1 MRLKTKERGK
11 NMKEI
16 KKTVSR
22 LVMLLISVLCL
33 LAVSVSAEDYSDDSS
48 SGDNSLYS
56 LGLENAVSC
65 EPEFYYATLEYNVT
79 VSADTKEL
87 QLDPVKSADSAEIT
101 DISGT
106 QLADDGTGTV
116 SISVQAANGA
126 VATYVLHVTS
136 EAGAGDTKETETE
149 DAAAKAEAE
158 AKAESEKLA
167 AESEAVAQ
175 SEQAAQLEQKTQQVT
190 ALQKENDDF
199 ANRLDKLMKILYGL
213 IAFAVILLFVI
224 INQTLRN
231 KDMKDEVKTL
241 KGQVTE
247 SYEYARKEQNMRS
260 DYYYAPVQNTPQQ
273 PVNNNMQ
280 MNEMSGNVH
289 AAFGNAPQKLQA
301 QPMNTTAAASEAA
314 PALSKKELKRQE
326 REAKKAAKREKN
338 KASVQQEEMPQQMP
352 TMQPVQQQPMQ
363 SQPVQQ
369 PMQAQPQQQSMQ
381 TQPQQPVQPTMV
393 QSSIEEPDV
402 NVDMIDL

>member
-1 MRLKTKERGK
+1 
-11 NMKEI
+11 MKEI
-16 KKTVSR
+16 TKTISR
-22 LVMLLISVLCL
+22 LVLMVLSVVCMLM
-33 LAVSVSAEDYSDDSS
+33 VSVSAEEYSDDSS

-87 QLDPVKSADSAEIT
+87 ELNPVKSADSAEIT

-106 QLADDGTGTV
+106 QLSDDGTGTV

-126 VATYVLHVTS
+126 VATYILHVTS
-136 EAGAGDTKETETE
+136 DGTKETEAETQAN
-149 DAAAKAEAE
+149 DAEAK

-167 AESEAVAQ
+167 AESEAAAQ
-175 SEQAAQLEQKTQQVT
+175 SEQAAQLEQKAQQVT

-199 ANRLDKLMKILYGL
+199 ASRLDTLMKVLYGL

-224 INQTLRN
+224 INQSLRN
-231 KDMKDEVKTL
+231 KDMKDEIKTL

-260 DYYYAPVQNTPQQ
+260 DYYYAPVQNTPQPMQ
-273 PVNNNMQ
+273 GQNPQ
-280 MNEMSGNVH
+280 MNDMSGTVH
-289 AAFGNAPQKLQA
+289 AAFGNASQKLQA
-301 QPMNTTAAASEAA
+301 QPMNMAAATQEAA
-314 PALSKKELKRQE
+314 PAPSKKELKRQE
-326 REAKKAAKREKN
+326 KEARKAAKKAKGRDARQMQPEPMMQQDPMMAPQQN
-338 KASVQQEEMPQQMP
+338 VQPQMSPQQQVPQQM
-352 TMQPVQQQPMQ
+352 QQVP
-363 SQPVQQ
+363 
-369 PMQAQPQQQSMQ
+369 PQ
-381 TQPQQPVQPTMV
+381 QPTMV

>member
-22 LVMLLISVLCL
+22 LVMLLVSVLCL
-33 LAVSVSAEDYSDDSS
+33 LAVGVSAEDYSDDSS

-87 QLDPVKSADSAEIT
+87 LLDPVKSADSAEII

-106 QLADDGTGTV
+106 QLSDDGTGTV
-116 SISVQAANGA
+116 SITVQAANGA
-126 VATYVLHVTS
+126 AATYVLHVTS
-136 EAGAGDTKETETE
+136 EAGAISEKETETE

-175 SEQAAQLEQKTQQVT
+175 SEAAAQLEQKTQQVT

-231 KDMKDEVKTL
+231 KDMKDEIKTL

-289 AAFGNAPQKLQA
+289 AAFGNASQKLQA
-301 QPMNTTAAASEAA
+301 QPMNITAAASEAA

-326 REAKKAAKREKN
+326 KEAKRAAKREKN
-338 KASVQQEEMPQQMP
+338 KASMQQEEIAQQTPPMQQP
-352 TMQPVQQQPMQ
+352 VSSQPVQP
-363 SQPVQQ
+363 QQ
-369 PMQAQPQQQSMQ
+369 PMQAQQQPMQ
-381 TQPQQPVQPTMV
+381 AQPQQPVQPTMV

>member
-1 MRLKTKERGK
+1 
-11 NMKEI
+11 MKEI
-16 KKTVSR
+16 TKTISR
-22 LVMLLISVLCL
+22 LVLMVLSAVCMLM
-33 LAVSVSAEDYSDDSS
+33 VSVSAEEYSDDSS

-79 VSADTKEL
+79 VSADTREL
-87 QLDPVKSADSAEIT
+87 ELNPVKSADSAEIT

-106 QLADDGTGTV
+106 QLSDDGTGTV

-126 VATYVLHVTS
+126 VATYILHVTS
-136 EAGAGDTKETETE
+136 DGTKETEAETQAN
-149 DAAAKAEAE
+149 DAEAK

-167 AESEAVAQ
+167 AESEAAAQ
-175 SEQAAQLEQKTQQVT
+175 SEQAAQLEQKAQQVT

-199 ANRLDKLMKILYGL
+199 ASRLDTLMKVLYGL

-224 INQTLRN
+224 INQSLRN
-231 KDMKDEVKTL
+231 KDMKDEIKTL

-273 PVNNNMQ
+273 PMQNQQ
-280 MNEMSGNVH
+280 MNDMSGTVH

-301 QPMNTTAAASEAA
+301 QPMNTAAVTREEA
-314 PALSKKELKRQE
+314 PVLSKKELKKQE
-326 REAKKAAKREKN
+326 KEAKKAAK
-338 KASVQQEEMPQQMP
+338 KAKGKDVVPQMETAAPLQQPIYTQP
-352 TMQPVQQQPMQ
+352 PVQPQPMQ
-363 SQPVQQ
+363 SQPPV
-369 PMQAQPQQQSMQ
+369 QPQPSV
-381 TQPQQPVQPTMV
+381 QPQQPAQPTMV

>member
-11 NMKEI
+11 KMKEI

-136 EAGAGDTKETETE
+136 EAGAGDKKETETE

-199 ANRLDKLMKILYGL
+199 ASRLDKLMKILYGL

-301 QPMNTTAAASEAA
+301 QPMNTAVASEAA

-326 REAKKAAKREKN
+326 KEAKRAAKREKN
-338 KASVQQEEMPQQMP
+338 KAATQQEEVPQQMP
-352 TMQPVQQQPMQ
+352 NMQQVPPMQQPVQ
-363 SQPVQQ
+363 SQPVQPQQ
-369 PMQAQPQQQSMQ
+369 PMQA
-381 TQPQQPVQPTMV
+381 QPQQPVQPTMV

>member
-1 MRLKTKERGK
+1 
-11 NMKEI
+11 MKEI
-16 KKTVSR
+16 TKTISR
-22 LVMLLISVLCL
+22 LVLMVLSVVCMLM
-33 LAVSVSAEDYSDDSS
+33 VSVSAEEYSDDSS

-87 QLDPVKSADSAEIT
+87 ELNPVKSADSAEIT

-106 QLADDGTGTV
+106 QLSDDGTGTV

-126 VATYVLHVTS
+126 VATYILHVTS
-136 EAGAGDTKETETE
+136 DGTKETEAETQAN
-149 DAAAKAEAE
+149 DAEAK

-167 AESEAVAQ
+167 AESEAAAQ
-175 SEQAAQLEQKTQQVT
+175 SEQAAQLEQKAQQVT

-199 ANRLDKLMKILYGL
+199 ASRLDTLMKVLYGL

-224 INQTLRN
+224 INQSLRN
-231 KDMKDEVKTL
+231 KDMKDEIKTL

-273 PVNNNMQ
+273 PMQNQQ
-280 MNEMSGNVH
+280 MNDMSGTVH

-301 QPMNTTAAASEAA
+301 QPMNTAAATREEA
-314 PALSKKELKRQE
+314 PVLSKKELKKQE
-326 REAKKAAKREKN
+326 KEAKKAAKKTKGKDVAPQMET
-338 KASVQQEEMPQQMP
+338 AAPLQQPIYTQP
-352 TMQPVQQQPMQ
+352 PVQPQPMQ
-363 SQPVQQ
+363 SQPPV
-369 PMQAQPQQQSMQ
+369 QPQPSV
-381 TQPQQPVQPTMV
+381 QPQQPAQPTMV

>member
-1 MRLKTKERGK
+1 
-11 NMKEI
+11 MKEI
-16 KKTVSR
+16 TKTISR
-22 LVMLLISVLCL
+22 LVLMVLSVVCMLM
-33 LAVSVSAEDYSDDSS
+33 VSVSAEEYSDDSS

-87 QLDPVKSADSAEIT
+87 ELNPVKSADSAEIT

-106 QLADDGTGTV
+106 QLSDDGTGTV

-126 VATYVLHVTS
+126 VATYILHVTS
-136 EAGAGDTKETETE
+136 DGTKETEAETQAN
-149 DAAAKAEAE
+149 DAEAK

-167 AESEAVAQ
+167 AESEAAAQ
-175 SEQAAQLEQKTQQVT
+175 SEQAAQLEQKAQQVT

-199 ANRLDKLMKILYGL
+199 ASRLDTLMKVLYGL

-224 INQTLRN
+224 INQSLRN
-231 KDMKDEVKTL
+231 KDMKDEIKTL

-260 DYYYAPVQNTPQQ
+260 DYYYAPVQNAPQQ
-273 PVNNNMQ
+273 PMQNQQ
-280 MNEMSGNVH
+280 MNDMSGTVH

-301 QPMNTTAAASEAA
+301 QPMNTAAATREEA
-314 PALSKKELKRQE
+314 PVLSKKELKKQE
-326 REAKKAAKREKN
+326 KEAKKAAK
-338 KASVQQEEMPQQMP
+338 KAKGKDVVPQMETAAPLQQPIYTQP
-352 TMQPVQQQPMQ
+352 PVQPQPMQ
-363 SQPVQQ
+363 SQPPV
-369 PMQAQPQQQSMQ
+369 QPQPSV
-381 TQPQQPVQPTMV
+381 QPQQPAQPTMV

>member
-1 MRLKTKERGK
+1 MRLRVKERGK

-16 KKTVSR
+16 RKTIGR
-22 LVMLLISVLCL
+22 LLMLMCSVVCL
-33 LAVSVSAEDYSDDSS
+33 LMTGVSAEEYDST

-56 LGLENAVSC
+56 LGLENAESC

-79 VSADTKEL
+79 VAGGTKEL

-106 QLADDGTGTV
+106 ELSEDGTGTV

-136 EAGAGDTKETETE
+136 DGSKSETETE
-149 DAAAKAEAE
+149 DAAAAAESE

-167 AESEAVAQ
+167 AESEKVAQ
-175 SEQAAQLEQKTQQVT
+175 SEAAAKLEQKTQQLT
-190 ALQKENDDF
+190 SLQKENDDF
-199 ANRLDKLMKILYGL
+199 ADRLDKLMKILYGL

-224 INQTLRN
+224 INQSLRN
-231 KDMKDEVKTL
+231 KDMKDEIKSL

-260 DYYYAPVQNTPQQ
+260 DYYYAPVQNTPQPTAGQ
-273 PVNNNMQ
+273 NQQ
-280 MNEMSGNVH
+280 MNDMSGTVH
-289 AAFGNAPQKLQA
+289 AAFGNASQKLQA
-301 QPMNTTAAASEAA
+301 QPIHMTAATQEELHV
-314 PALSKKELKRQE
+314 PSKKELKKQE
-326 REAKKAAKREKN
+326 KEAKKAAKREKGRD
-338 KASVQQEEMPQQMP
+338 ARPVQPEPMMAQPMQQPQQIPPQQM
-352 TMQPVQQQPMQ
+352 QQPMQ
-363 SQPVQQ
+363 P
-369 PMQAQPQQQSMQ
+369 QAPQQM
-381 TQPQQPVQPTMV
+381 TQQVPPQQPTMV
-393 QSSIEEPDV
+393 QSTIEEPDV

>member
-1 MRLKTKERGK
+1 
-11 NMKEI
+11 MKEI
-16 KKTVSR
+16 TKTISR
-22 LVMLLISVLCL
+22 LVLMVLSVVCMLM
-33 LAVSVSAEDYSDDSS
+33 VSVSAEEYSDDSS

-87 QLDPVKSADSAEIT
+87 ELNPVKSADSAEIT

-106 QLADDGTGTV
+106 QLSDDGTGTV

-126 VATYVLHVTS
+126 VATYILHVTS
-136 EAGAGDTKETETE
+136 DGTKETEAETQAN
-149 DAAAKAEAE
+149 DAEAK

-167 AESEAVAQ
+167 AESEAAAQ
-175 SEQAAQLEQKTQQVT
+175 SEQAAQLEQKAQQVT

-199 ANRLDKLMKILYGL
+199 ASRLDTLMKVLYGL

-224 INQTLRN
+224 INQSLRN
-231 KDMKDEVKTL
+231 KDMKDEIKTL

-273 PVNNNMQ
+273 PMQNQQ
-280 MNEMSGNVH
+280 MNDMSGTVH

-301 QPMNTTAAASEAA
+301 QPMNTAAATREEA
-314 PALSKKELKRQE
+314 PVLSKKELKKQE
-326 REAKKAAKREKN
+326 KEAKKAAK
-338 KASVQQEEMPQQMP
+338 KAKGKDVVPQMETAAPLQQPIYTQP
-352 TMQPVQQQPMQ
+352 PVQPQPMQ
-363 SQPVQQ
+363 SQPPV
-369 PMQAQPQQQSMQ
+369 
-381 TQPQQPVQPTMV
+381 QPQQPAQPTMV

>member
-136 EAGAGDTKETETE
+136 EAGTGDTKETETE
-149 DAAAKAEAE
+149 DAAAK
-158 AKAESEKLA
+158 

-301 QPMNTTAAASEAA
+301 QPVNTMAAASEAA

-326 REAKKAAKREKN
+326 KEAKKAAKREKSR
-338 KASVQQEEMPQQMP
+338 ASVQQEEVPQQMA
-352 TMQPVQQQPMQ
+352 MMQQPVQSQQVPPQQPMQ
-363 SQPVQQ
+363 SQQVPPQQ
-369 PMQAQPQQQSMQ
+369 PMQA
-381 TQPQQPVQPTMV
+381 QPQQPVQPTMV

>member
-1 MRLKTKERGK
+1 
-11 NMKEI
+11 
-16 KKTVSR
+16 
-22 LVMLLISVLCL
+22 
-33 LAVSVSAEDYSDDSS
+33 
-48 SGDNSLYS
+48 
-56 LGLENAVSC
+56 
-65 EPEFYYATLEYNVT
+65 
-79 VSADTKEL
+79 
-87 QLDPVKSADSAEIT
+87 
-101 DISGT
+101 
-106 QLADDGTGTV
+106 
-116 SISVQAANGA
+116 
-126 VATYVLHVTS
+126 
-136 EAGAGDTKETETE
+136 
-149 DAAAKAEAE
+149 
-158 AKAESEKLA
+158 
-167 AESEAVAQ
+167 
-175 SEQAAQLEQKTQQVT
+175 
-190 ALQKENDDF
+190 
-199 ANRLDKLMKILYGL
+199 MKILYGL

-301 QPMNTTAAASEAA
+301 QPVNTMAAASEAA

-326 REAKKAAKREKN
+326 KEAKKAAKREKSR
-338 KASVQQEEMPQQMP
+338 ASVQQEEVPQQMA
-352 TMQPVQQQPMQ
+352 MMQQPVQSQQVP
-363 SQPVQQ
+363 PQQ
-369 PMQAQPQQQSMQ
+369 PMQA
-381 TQPQQPVQPTMV
+381 QPQQPVQPTMV

>member
-1 MRLKTKERGK
+1 
-11 NMKEI
+11 MKEI
-16 KKTVSR
+16 TKTISR
-22 LVMLLISVLCL
+22 LVLMVLSVVCMLM
-33 LAVSVSAEDYSDDSS
+33 VSVSAEEYSDDSS

-87 QLDPVKSADSAEIT
+87 ELNPVKSADSAEIT

-106 QLADDGTGTV
+106 QLSDDGTGTV

-126 VATYVLHVTS
+126 VATYILHVTS
-136 EAGAGDTKETETE
+136 DGTKETEAETQAN
-149 DAAAKAEAE
+149 DAEAK

-167 AESEAVAQ
+167 AESEAAAQ
-175 SEQAAQLEQKTQQVT
+175 SEQAAQLEQKAQQVT

-199 ANRLDKLMKILYGL
+199 ASRLDTLMKVLYGL

-224 INQTLRN
+224 INQSLRN
-231 KDMKDEVKTL
+231 KDMKDEIKTL

-273 PVNNNMQ
+273 PMQNQQ
-280 MNEMSGNVH
+280 MNDMSGTVH

-301 QPMNTTAAASEAA
+301 QPMNTAAATSE
-314 PALSKKELKRQE
+314 
-326 REAKKAAKREKN
+326 
-338 KASVQQEEMPQQMP
+338 
-352 TMQPVQQQPMQ
+352 
-363 SQPVQQ
+363 
-369 PMQAQPQQQSMQ
+369 
-381 TQPQQPVQPTMV
+381 
-393 QSSIEEPDV
+393 
-402 NVDMIDL
+402 

>member
-1 MRLKTKERGK
+1 
-11 NMKEI
+11 MKEI
-16 KKTVSR
+16 TKTISR
-22 LVMLLISVLCL
+22 LVLMVLSVVCMLM
-33 LAVSVSAEDYSDDSS
+33 VSVSAEEYSDDSS

-87 QLDPVKSADSAEIT
+87 ELNPVKSADSAEIT

-106 QLADDGTGTV
+106 QLSDDGTGTV

-126 VATYVLHVTS
+126 VATYILHVTS
-136 EAGAGDTKETETE
+136 DGTKETEAETQAN
-149 DAAAKAEAE
+149 DAEAK

-167 AESEAVAQ
+167 AESEAAAQ
-175 SEQAAQLEQKTQQVT
+175 SEQAAQLEQKAQQVT

-199 ANRLDKLMKILYGL
+199 ASRLDTLMKVLYGL

-224 INQTLRN
+224 INQSLRN
-231 KDMKDEVKTL
+231 KDMKDEIKTL

-260 DYYYAPVQNTPQQ
+260 DYYYAPVQNTPQPMQ
-273 PVNNNMQ
+273 GQNPQ
-280 MNEMSGNVH
+280 MNDMSGTVH
-289 AAFGNAPQKLQA
+289 AAFGNASQKLQA
-301 QPMNTTAAASEAA
+301 QPMNMAAATQEAA
-314 PALSKKELKRQE
+314 PAPSKKELKKQE
-326 REAKKAAKREKN
+326 KEARKAAKKAKGRDARQMQPEPMMQQDPMMAPQQN
-338 KASVQQEEMPQQMP
+338 VQPQMPPQQQVPQQM
-352 TMQPVQQQPMQ
+352 QQVP
-363 SQPVQQ
+363 
-369 PMQAQPQQQSMQ
+369 PQ
-381 TQPQQPVQPTMV
+381 QPTMV

>member
-11 NMKEI
+11 KMKEI

-22 LVMLLISVLCL
+22 LVILLISVLCL

-106 QLADDGTGTV
+106 QLTDDGTGTV

-260 DYYYAPVQNTPQQ
+260 DYYYAPVQNAPQQ

-301 QPMNTTAAASEAA
+301 QPMNTAAASEAA

-326 REAKKAAKREKN
+326 KEAKKAAKREKN
-338 KASVQQEEMPQQMP
+338 RASVQQEEMPQQMP
-352 TMQPVQQQPMQ
+352 NMQQVPPMQQPVQ
-363 SQPVQQ
+363 SQPVQPQQ
-369 PMQAQPQQQSMQ
+369 PMQA
-381 TQPQQPVQPTMV
+381 QPQQPVQPTMV

>member
-1 MRLKTKERGK
+1 
-11 NMKEI
+11 MKEI
-16 KKTVSR
+16 TKTISR
-22 LVMLLISVLCL
+22 LVLMVLSVVCMLM
-33 LAVSVSAEDYSDDSS
+33 VSVSAEEYSDDSS

-65 EPEFYYATLEYNVT
+65 EPELYYATLEYNVT

-87 QLDPVKSADSAEIT
+87 ELNPVKSADSAEIT

-106 QLADDGTGTV
+106 QLSDDGTGTV

-126 VATYVLHVTS
+126 VATYILHVTS
-136 EAGAGDTKETETE
+136 DGTKETEAETQAN
-149 DAAAKAEAE
+149 DAEAK

-167 AESEAVAQ
+167 AESEAAAQ
-175 SEQAAQLEQKTQQVT
+175 SEQAAQLEQKAQQVT

-199 ANRLDKLMKILYGL
+199 ASRLDTLMKVLYGL

-224 INQTLRN
+224 INQSLRN
-231 KDMKDEVKTL
+231 KDMKDEIKTL

-273 PVNNNMQ
+273 PMQNQQ
-280 MNEMSGNVH
+280 MNDMSGTVH

-301 QPMNTTAAASEAA
+301 QPMNTAAATREEA
-314 PALSKKELKRQE
+314 PVLSKKELKKQE
-326 REAKKAAKREKN
+326 KEAKKAAK
-338 KASVQQEEMPQQMP
+338 KAKGKDVVPQMETAAPLQQPIYTQP
-352 TMQPVQQQPMQ
+352 PVQPQPMQ
-363 SQPVQQ
+363 SQPPV
-369 PMQAQPQQQSMQ
+369 
-381 TQPQQPVQPTMV
+381 QPQQPAQPTMV